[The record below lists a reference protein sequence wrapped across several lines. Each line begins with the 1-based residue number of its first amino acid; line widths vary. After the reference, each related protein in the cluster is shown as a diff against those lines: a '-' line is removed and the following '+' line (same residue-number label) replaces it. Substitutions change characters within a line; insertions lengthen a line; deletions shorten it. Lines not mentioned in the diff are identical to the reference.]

1 MLTPTTH
8 TSPLSLS
15 LSLSLCV
22 CSSRLS
28 SLRTQWH
35 LGLYKKWALPLSR
48 GFDEQYG
55 YYLGG
60 EDYWTHSRSGGL
72 DWHRNDTLCT
82 AENGTYSSVL
92 LGDAASNFV
101 AKHAAVDT
109 PWFLYLPF
117 QSVHS
122 PLQAPTFSPARY
134 TNKTIRGSQLTRAK
148 MVSALDDGVGVVLAT
163 LKSTQQ
169 LDNTLIVFTSDNGAP
184 DGDALDMTYGSG
196 MMDLPEWRA
205 THGGI
210 DGNAPRPSRPP
221 TGTGYPPHGG
231 GGGSNWPM
239 SGWKHWVFE
248 GGVRSAAFIRYPPIT
263 GGPRAGTVHAGLF
276 HSVDWLPTIMAIVG
290 GDTARNLPLDG
301 LDITASLTSG
311 KASDSPRK
319 EIPIQITACSENA
332 RGWGGGTNIVDGPQ
346 AAMIVEDLKLIV
358 DCYWRDSK
366 NTSGAHV
373 QLYNITSD
381 IAEMDDLA
389 AKRPEDVKRIIA
401 RLDYWEGISVD
412 PYNDHSID
420 KSCGGGKPQGKHPPH
435 WGPWC

>member
-1 MLTPTTH
+1 MLTPTLLL
-8 TSPLSLS
+8 SSLS

-22 CSSRLS
+22 CV
-28 SLRTQWH
+28 
-35 LGLYKKWALPLSR
+35 PLASPPFVR
-48 GFDEQYG
+48 SGQYG

-163 LKSTQQ
+163 LRSTQQ

-210 DGNAPRPSRPP
+210 DGNA
-221 TGTGYPPHGG
+221 
-231 GGGSNWPM
+231 
-239 SGWKHWVFE
+239 
-248 GGVRSAAFIRYPPIT
+248 
-263 GGPRAGTVHAGLF
+263 
-276 HSVDWLPTIMAIVG
+276 D
-290 GDTARNLPLDG
+290 LD
-301 LDITASLTSG
+301 
-311 KASDSPRK
+311 
-319 EIPIQITACSENA
+319 
-332 RGWGGGTNIVDGPQ
+332 DG
-346 AAMIVEDLKLIV
+346 MIV
-358 DCYWRDSK
+358 
-366 NTSGAHV
+366 TGMMTGA
-373 QLYNITSD
+373 S
-381 IAEMDDLA
+381 
-389 AKRPEDVKRIIA
+389 
-401 RLDYWEGISVD
+401 
-412 PYNDHSID
+412 
-420 KSCGGGKPQGKHPPH
+420 
-435 WGPWC
+435 